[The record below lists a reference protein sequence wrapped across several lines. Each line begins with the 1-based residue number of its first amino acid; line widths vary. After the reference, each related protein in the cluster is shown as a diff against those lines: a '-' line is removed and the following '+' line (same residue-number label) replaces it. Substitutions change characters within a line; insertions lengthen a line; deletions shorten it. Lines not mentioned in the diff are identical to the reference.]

1 MSAPVQQDLF
11 TNPVHVDSRPLK
23 RDVTFAAKAPAD
35 PLSSC
40 ADHPA
45 RDGHDAVTPIAMIVA
60 PLIAAVQTEL
70 TAKRPKTAKEKKAQ
84 AVVSLSPELAALRA
98 LCLLSVKQVA
108 TQYAVSPP
116 TVWRWL
122 KEQPDFP
129 QPVKFGGSTRW
140 YAGDIIAHLSAL
152 RGDR

>member
-1 MSAPVQQDLF
+1 MSAPEQQDLF
-11 TNPVHVDSRPLK
+11 TNPVHIDSRPLRRVAK
-23 RDVTFAAKAPAD
+23 SAAEALAD

-45 RDGHDAVTPIAMIVA
+45 PDDHDAVTPAA
-60 PLIAAVQTEL
+60 TIAAPGGAAAI
-70 TAKRPKTAKEKKAQ
+70 AKRPKTAKEKKAQ
-84 AVVSLSPELAALRA
+84 AVASVHPELAALHA

-108 TQYAVSPP
+108 TQYAVSLP
-116 TVWRWL
+116 TIWRWL

-129 QPVKFGGSTRW
+129 KPVKFGGSTRW
-140 YAGDIIAHLSAL
+140 YAGDIIAHLSSL